1 MDAILAPIRWAV
13 AWVMVLIHDGAV
25 AIGFPAGSGWA
36 WVLSIIGLTV
46 VVRILIMPLF
56 FRQIRASR
64 AMQLIQPEL
73 KKLQDKYKNKK
84 DPASRQRFQEE
95 MQALYKDAGTSPF
108 ASCLPLLLQMPIFF
122 ALFSVLRQL
131 QGIATG
137 ANDPIG
143 PLTQARAIEA
153 EASEFFGAPLSS
165 SFMQTFGDN
174 ATFSGGDATIV
185 RIVTVVMIVAM
196 SITTFLTQRQLTMK
210 NMPPSAMESP
220 MFRQQQILLYILPVV
235 FAVTGVN
242 FPIGVLMYWL
252 VSNLW
257 SMGQQFYTI
266 KRQPTPG
273 SEAYK
278 KMMEKKNAKRAAK
291 GLPPLEEEQRTLQRS
306 SGSGQRKPQPKKGTK
321 VGRDGSSDDVEE
333 TDETASDDDFEVR
346 GKDGLTDAERAQKRY
361 ERRQAERRLAAEKRR
376 RKEQGGKNPGSGGKN
391 N

>member
-25 AIGFPAGSGWA
+25 AVGFPEGSGWA
-36 WVLSIIGLTV
+36 WIISIVGLTV
-46 VVRILIMPLF
+46 VVRILIIPLF

-64 AMQLIQPEL
+64 AMQLVQPEL

-122 ALFSVLRQL
+122 GLFSVLNSL
-131 QGIATG
+131 DNIAAGTSD
-137 ANDPIG
+137 AIG
-143 PLTQARAIEA
+143 PLTQDLAREA
-153 EASEFFGAPLSS
+153 ENSLLFGAPISS
-165 SFMQTFGDN
+165 TFMQTFGDSAAN
-174 ATFSGGDATIV
+174 LDADLTSV
-185 RIVTVVMIVAM
+185 RVVTVVLIIAM
-196 SITTFLTQRQLTMK
+196 SLSTFFTQRQLTMK
-210 NMPPSAMESP
+210 NMPPAALESP

-242 FPIGVLMYWL
+242 FPIGVLIYWFI
-252 VSNLW
+252 SNLW

-273 SEAYK
+273 SDAYK
-278 KMMEKKNAKRAAK
+278 AMVEKKNAKRARK
-291 GLPPLEEEQRTLQRS
+291 GLPPLEEEIPTLKRS
-306 SGSGQRKPQPKKGTK
+306 ASAGQRKPQPKRGTE
-321 VGRDGSSDDVEE
+321 VAGATAADDAAGSADEAGDDGE
-333 TDETASDDDFEVR
+333 FEVR
-346 GKDGLTDAERAQKRY
+346 GKDGLTAAERAQKRY

-376 RKEQGGKNPGSGGKN
+376 KREGGSSSGGAKKN
-391 N
+391 